1 MTWVSRRAL
10 VPFVGVITF
19 STVLAG
25 CSGSSANGAVGTS
38 GQAGT
43 FLAVDTASPPIV
55 TVENLTDQPLV
66 DINVG
71 LKSGIL
77 VFSDSI
83 SRLEA
88 KEKRQLRHGD
98 FASRDGTPFSL
109 RVARP
114 REVVITAKDLSGKQM
129 ESTVAWK

>member
-1 MTWVSRRAL
+1 MTCVSRRAL
-10 VPFVGVITF
+10 VPCVGVITF
-19 STVLAG
+19 TAFLAA
-25 CSGSSANGAVGTS
+25 CSGSSATGAVGTS
-38 GQAGT
+38 GQGAT
-43 FLAVDTASPPIV
+43 FLGVDTASPPIV
-55 TVENLTDQPLV
+55 TVENLTDAPLV
-66 DINVG
+66 DINVA

-83 SRLEA
+83 SRLEP

-114 REVVITAKDLSGKQM
+114 RDVIVTAKDLGGKQM
-129 ESTVAWK
+129 EATLPWK

>member
-1 MTWVSRRAL
+1 MTCVSRRAL
-10 VPFVGVITF
+10 VPCVGVITL
-19 STVLAG
+19 TAVLAA
-25 CSGSSANGAVGTS
+25 CSGSSATGAVGTS
-38 GQAGT
+38 GQGAA
-43 FLAVDTASPPIV
+43 FLSVDTASPPIV
-55 TVENLTDQPLV
+55 TVENLTDAPLV

-83 SRLEA
+83 SRLEP
-88 KEKRQLRHGD
+88 KEKRQIRHGD

-114 REVVITAKDLSGKQM
+114 REVILTAKDLSGKRM
-129 ESTVAWK
+129 ETTVPWK